1 MQETEKGYRGS
12 KSEILQTQSPKRV
25 SVKEQRVDGSC
36 FGYKPKLR
44 CTLMG
49 GASYYQINYPSKQ
62 FKSSFST
69 LHSDINIQLNPSW
82 VTGFTD
88 AEGTFTVVFDK
99 VNTRKLNWRI
109 QPKFQISLHV
119 RDLPLLLKV
128 QQFFGNIGSV
138 SESENMAFYS
148 VSSVKDLVKTII
160 PHFLKYPLLTQK
172 GADYILFKQIV
183 DLMENKAHLTI
194 EGINQIIN
202 IKAAMNLGLS
212 ELLKYEFKDFILT
225 PLWERPIIQTEI
237 IPDPSW
243 ITGFVD
249 GEGTFDIKI
258 YSSKTNVGFAV
269 QLRFRIPQ
277 HERDTKLIELLLK
290 YFSSGSVEKH
300 TSYPLLPVEAS
311 STGR

>member
-1 MQETEKGYRGS
+1 MKETEMGYRGS
-12 KSEILQTQSPKRV
+12 KSEILQTQSPNRV
-25 SVKEQRVDGSC
+25 SVKEQRVDGSW
-36 FGYKPKLR
+36 FLVQRARNLR

-62 FKSSFST
+62 FKSYFST
-69 LHSDINIQLNPSW
+69 LHSDINVQLNPSW

-109 QPKFQISLHV
+109 QAKFQISLHV

-128 QQFFGNIGSV
+128 QHFFGNIGSV

-172 GADYILFKQIV
+172 GTDFILFKQIV

-194 EGINQIIN
+194 EGINKIIN

-212 ELLKYEFKDFILT
+212 ELLKSEFKDFILN
-225 PLWERPIIQTEI
+225 PLGERPIIKTEI
-237 IPDPSW
+237 IPNP
-243 ITGFVD
+243 
-249 GEGTFDIKI
+249 
-258 YSSKTNVGFAV
+258 Y
-269 QLRFRIPQ
+269 
-277 HERDTKLIELLLK
+277 
-290 YFSSGSVEKH
+290 
-300 TSYPLLPVEAS
+300 
-311 STGR
+311 